1 MVMALHLSGQVIKC
15 LQESAL
21 QDYEVAMIGEYEHWI
36 WEGLSRDSPSVSAA
50 SEAWVIWL
58 YVLSYMIASTFRG
71 RTEAPGYSSVSCEG
85 TKRFKSWQ
93 FRNTVDVWG
102 KVVFEYN
109 PSIWRVLWFKG
120 PGNRRHDW
128 LLASTKTSLGFLKKR
143 TKSDLYWLPDT
154 RCKPASKELLWR
166 FMLISCFVMM
176 RLKKKNGP
184 FRTSRT
190 IHCFRNDQ

>member
-1 MVMALHLSGQVIKC
+1 MRWPWLGNMSTGFGKDFLGTHQVC
-15 LQESAL
+15 LQPRKPGSSDYMFSLTWLPRHSEVGQRL
-21 QDYEVAMIGEYEHWI
+21 QDIPH
-36 WEGLSRDSPSVSAA
+36 
-50 SEAWVIWL
+50 
-58 YVLSYMIASTFRG
+58 
-71 RTEAPGYSSVSCEG
+71 VSCEG

-154 RCKPASKELLWR
+154 RCKPVSKELLWR
-166 FMLISCFVMM
+166 FMLIWCFVMM
-176 RLKKKNGP
+176 RLKIIFLQKKKMGLSEHQELHIVSEMINKSKCTWDIFKRGKK
-184 FRTSRT
+184 
-190 IHCFRNDQ
+190 